1 MSTFKVDTLQ
11 STTGGAV
18 TLTKQHAAKVWVN
31 FNGTTSGTTIRDSF
45 NVSATTDTASGN
57 YDVTIASAMSNANY
71 SYAGIANGLG
81 SSNSQVN
88 GDGALTSTTI
98 YLRTLNTA
106 DNYQDSDGVY
116 IVAHGDL
123 A

>member
-88 GDGALTSTTI
+88 GDGSLTSTTI